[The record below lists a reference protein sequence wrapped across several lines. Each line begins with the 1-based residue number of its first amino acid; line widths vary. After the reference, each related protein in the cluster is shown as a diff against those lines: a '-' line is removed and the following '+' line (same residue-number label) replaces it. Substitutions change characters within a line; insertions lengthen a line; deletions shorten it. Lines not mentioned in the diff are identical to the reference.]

1 MFRKRF
7 GSKKK
12 KSAETDANEDEG
24 SPSSSSSQV
33 LASLPEQ
40 EIPLKFEPGRSR
52 RHSDNVTGTRGASD
66 KGQSPGAPRPPGEPV
81 TRSQTSSTTDTNIDQ
96 RRGSSPRGAKDP
108 VGLNVVYN
116 PERERELDIVFVHGL
131 GGTSR
136 LSWSKNK
143 DPELFWPL
151 TFLPLEPDI
160 CHARILTFG
169 YNATILKANKNTSS
183 ILDFAK
189 ALLFDL
195 KYGKGLE
202 MEELNIGEAPV
213 IFIVHSMGGLI
224 VKEAYMQGK
233 LDPEYESITKAIS
246 AIIFLATPHR
256 GTNLADTLNRIL
268 QASFVSNS
276 KQYITDLAQNSFILQ
291 KLNEQFR
298 HVAPK
303 LDIVSFYETRPTPI
317 GFKKNS
323 MMVVEKDSS
332 VMGYPG
338 EISKSLDADH
348 HGVCKYESTVDP
360 SYVTVRNVLKSLVS
374 KILLSGKRRSSI
386 QSVNLKEE
394 LQALEAIL
402 AISERPD
409 VDYIFFRDRW
419 AAGTCEWILQNT
431 SYLDWLHSP
440 GIEPQILW
448 LHGGAASGKS
458 ILSSF
463 IVNNLVEMG
472 LSCQY
477 FFIRFSDH
485 NKRTLTT
492 ILRSLAFQLA
502 QVFPAFCQRIA
513 QLSDESISLENA
525 DARTI
530 WQRVFKSILFKM
542 EIEKPIYW
550 IIDGLDESDTPR
562 TVIKLLSEVSSV
574 AIPFRIL
581 LVSRK
586 TQELQSSFQKLPSE
600 LGLRVISSDEGHSED
615 FRRFVDQELEVSGTA
630 EFKEEVKQRILK
642 GARGNF
648 LWMHLAI
655 QKINGC
661 HREAD
666 VEKALQQLPPGMEAL
681 YGRMAQSIA
690 DMQSETDKALSESIL
705 AWVTCSLRPLTVGE
719 LSQAMEKDTAE
730 ILDFQ
735 RSIVGLCGG
744 FVVVDNSSNIEM
756 VHQTAREYLLS
767 NPDSPF
773 KVNRRAAHEKIF
785 MRCLNC
791 LMTFGLRAK
800 IARNTTPEFLGYA
813 ATSWFSH
820 LSSSPVGSKSV
831 LAILMKFFKGASLL
845 TWIQFLAQ
853 NRQLRA
859 LVQATTHLTSFAIKR
874 RELDAERSPLERRIA
889 ESEII
894 ESWAVDL
901 VKIVGKFGTNLLRSP
916 ESIHKS
922 VPPFCP
928 KDSITY
934 QTFGRKEAKNLMVT
948 GFSNTC
954 WDDSLA
960 RISFGSEVYASS
972 ILAVGSH
979 VAVLAPSGTVLVY
992 HASTF
997 EEIRQIHHGE
1007 RVHRMQL
1014 NRRGSLLVSC
1024 GYATTK
1030 VWKVSTGQ
1038 CIATARNPEGRPRA
1052 VNILFGNEDR
1062 TIFIAF
1068 GDKKLRSIE
1077 LGQSQPTWELLADFD
1092 EEQMEGT
1099 FVNSPT
1105 CMALSPDG
1113 SLIALGYRGH
1123 PVSVWETDGPVP
1135 VGHCL
1140 RTHDLTAQGEET
1152 FGQTN
1157 QLFWHPYSGEV
1168 LGFYQEGVV
1177 FKWHPYEDE
1186 RSEILTGTGNA
1197 TMAMSLDGNFFATGD
1212 ASGTIKVFST
1222 ADFCHVYQLA
1232 SQDSVLDLTFSP
1244 DSSRF
1249 YDIRGS
1255 YTNVWEPNALIKLID
1270 QTDHSSDNASEIDSL
1285 AQKST
1290 VSENFTGKVDPVT
1303 ALAASPTEALYCFG
1317 TEEGVVDL
1325 YEVGRGKVGE
1335 LSKSK
1340 SFMTTEQITWSNNGR
1355 YVGFADLSGKVFVK
1369 SIKPNGDIMESWVVE
1384 TKIEI
1389 TINTT
1394 NGPIRQLLFN
1404 TDSSLL
1410 LVYTASTVNTVTLT
1424 SEPVVKSSIC
1434 PAATWKWINHPSSSS
1449 LLLACGHNS
1458 IHVWNWQTL
1467 KEVRV
1472 FEFMAPRFDL
1482 SNLALGD
1489 DGTNVPATGHS
1500 IRAGYT
1506 RQSLV
1511 PNAWEVQD
1519 TVERV
1524 LVTLDGKNILIQT
1537 SHRKE
1542 KEILLFEVAP
1552 LTESGGAT
1560 TTHFSGP
1567 RGAAVPEVDPD
1578 KPSTSA
1584 GQDEPTRL
1592 NPLVLPSNLA
1602 SRIEIPLVFM
1612 SRDRL
1617 VFLDCNFWLCS
1628 WRLPLP
1634 SNIAF
1639 RRSSGPAG
1647 ASIFEITE
1655 HYFLPGDWVNPD
1667 YVSLCRVMAGGT
1679 VLCPR
1684 NGEVAVVKCST
1695 LAA

>member
-1 MFRKRF
+1 M
-7 GSKKK
+7 
-12 KSAETDANEDEG
+12 
-24 SPSSSSSQV
+24 
-33 LASLPEQ
+33 
-40 EIPLKFEPGRSR
+40 I
-52 RHSDNVTGTRGASD
+52 
-66 KGQSPGAPRPPGEPV
+66 
-81 TRSQTSSTTDTNIDQ
+81 
-96 RRGSSPRGAKDP
+96 
-108 VGLNVVYN
+108 
-116 PERERELDIVFVHGL
+116 
-131 GGTSR
+131 
-136 LSWSKNK
+136 
-143 DPELFWPL
+143 
-151 TFLPLEPDI
+151 
-160 CHARILTFG
+160 
-169 YNATILKANKNTSS
+169 
-183 ILDFAK
+183 
-189 ALLFDL
+189 
-195 KYGKGLE
+195 
-202 MEELNIGEAPV
+202 
-213 IFIVHSMGGLI
+213 
-224 VKEAYMQGK
+224 
-233 LDPEYESITKAIS
+233 
-246 AIIFLATPHR
+246 
-256 GTNLADTLNRIL
+256 
-268 QASFVSNS
+268 
-276 KQYITDLAQNSFILQ
+276 
-291 KLNEQFR
+291 
-298 HVAPK
+298 
-303 LDIVSFYETRPTPI
+303 
-317 GFKKNS
+317 
-323 MMVVEKDSS
+323 VEKDSS

-374 KILLSGKRRSSI
+374 KILSSGKRRSSI
-386 QSVNLKEE
+386 VSANSKEG

-402 AISERPD
+402 AISEPPD

-419 AAGTCEWILQNT
+419 AAGTCEWILQNA

-440 GIEPQILW
+440 SVKPQILW

-458 ILSSF
+458 VLSSF

-472 LSCQY
+472 ASCQY

-502 QVFPAFCQRIA
+502 QVLPAFGQRIA

-530 WQRVFKSILFKM
+530 WQRVFRSILFKM

-581 LVSRK
+581 LASRK

-600 LGLRVISSDEGHSED
+600 LRLRIISLSEGHSED
-615 FRRFVDQELEVSGTA
+615 FRRFVDRELEVSGTA
-630 EFKEEVKQRILK
+630 EFKEEVKQRVLK

-648 LWMHLAI
+648 LWIHLAI
-655 QKINGC
+655 QKINEC
-661 HREAD
+661 HRETD

-681 YGRMAQSIA
+681 YDRMAQSIA
-690 DMQSETDKALSESIL
+690 DMQSEIDKALSESVL
-705 AWVTCSLRPLTVGE
+705 EWVTCSLRPLTVAE

-735 RSIVGLCGG
+735 RSIKDLCGG
-744 FVVVDNSSNIEM
+744 FIIVDNGGNIEM
-756 VHQTAREYLLS
+756 IHQTAREYLLS
-767 NPDSPF
+767 NQDSPF
-773 KVNRRAAHEKIF
+773 KINRRAAHEKIF
-785 MRCLNC
+785 IRCLNC
-791 LMTFGLRAK
+791 LMIFGLRAK
-800 IARNTTPEFLGYA
+800 IARNTTPEFLDYA

-820 LSSSPVGSKSV
+820 LSSSPVGSKNV
-831 LAILMKFFKGASLL
+831 LAILMKFFKGTSLL
-845 TWIQFLAQ
+845 SWIQFLAQ
-853 NRQLRA
+853 SRQLRA
-859 LVQATTHLTSFAIKR
+859 LIQVTTHLTSFAIKL
-874 RELDAERSPLERRIA
+874 REFDAEISPLERRIT
-889 ESEII
+889 ESEVI
-894 ESWAVDL
+894 ESWGVDL
-901 VKIVGKFGTNLLRSP
+901 VKIVGKFGTNLMRAP

-922 VPPFCP
+922 IPPFCP

-934 QTFGRKEAKNLMVT
+934 QTFGRKEAKNLIVT

-954 WDDSLA
+954 WDDLLA
-960 RISFGSEVYASS
+960 RISFGSEAYASS

-979 VAVLAPSGTVLVY
+979 VAVLASSGTVLVY

-997 EEIRQIHHGE
+997 EEILQIHHGE

-1014 NRRGSLLVSC
+1014 NQRGSLLVSC

-1038 CIATARNPEGRPRA
+1038 CIAMAQNPEGRPRH

-1068 GDKKLRSIE
+1068 GDKRLRSIE
-1077 LGQSQPTWELLADFD
+1077 LGQSQPSWELLADFE

-1113 SLIALGYRGH
+1113 SLIALGYRNH

-1135 VGHCL
+1135 IGHCL
-1140 RTHDLTAQGEET
+1140 RTHDFTSQGEES
-1152 FGQTN
+1152 FGQAN

-1186 RSEILTGTGNA
+1186 RSEVLTGTGNA

-1212 ASGTIKVFST
+1212 ARGTIKVFST
-1222 ADFCHVYQLA
+1222 ADFCLVYQLA

-1244 DSSRF
+1244 DSRRF

-1255 YTNVWEPNALIKLID
+1255 YTNVWEPNALIKLTD
-1270 QTDHSSDNASEIDSL
+1270 QTDHSSDGASEIYSL

-1290 VSENFTGKVDPVT
+1290 VSENFAGKVDPVT
-1303 ALAASPTEALYCFG
+1303 ALAASPTGVLYCFG

-1325 YEVGRGKVGE
+1325 YEVRRGKVGE

-1355 YVGFADLSGKVFVK
+1355 YIGFSDLSGKVFVK
-1369 SIKPNGDIMESWVVE
+1369 SIQPNGDVMESWVVE
-1384 TKIEI
+1384 KMIEI
-1389 TINTT
+1389 NINTT
-1394 NGPIRQLLFN
+1394 NGPIRQLLFS

-1424 SEPVVKSSIC
+1424 SKPVIKSSIS
-1434 PAATWKWINHPSSSS
+1434 PVATWKWINHPSDSS

-1458 IHVWNWQTL
+1458 IHVWDWQAL
-1467 KEVRV
+1467 EELLM
-1472 FEFMAPRFDL
+1472 FEFMTPRFSP

-1489 DGTNVPATGHS
+1489 DGTDVLATGHS

-1506 RQSLV
+1506 RKSSI
-1511 PNAWEVQD
+1511 PNIWEVQD
-1519 TVERV
+1519 AVERV
-1524 LVTLDGKNILIQT
+1524 LVTLDGKHILIQT
-1537 SHRKE
+1537 AHRKE
-1542 KEILLFEVAP
+1542 KEILLFEVAS
-1552 LTESGGAT
+1552 LTEGEGAT
-1560 TTHFSGP
+1560 RTHSSEALS
-1567 RGAAVPEVDPD
+1567 AAVPKADPD
-1578 KPSTSA
+1578 KHSTSA
-1584 GQDEPTRL
+1584 CQDEPIHL
-1592 NPLVLPSNLA
+1592 DPLALPSNLA
-1602 SRIEIPLVFM
+1602 SRIEIPLAFM

-1617 VFLDCNFWLCS
+1617 VFLDRNFWLCS

-1634 SNIAF
+1634 SNTAF
-1639 RRSSGPAG
+1639 RRPSGLTG
-1647 ASIFEITE
+1647 ANIFEITE
-1655 HYFLPGDWVNPD
+1655 HYFLPGDWVSPN
-1667 YVSLCRVMAGGT
+1667 YVSLCRVMAGGI